1 MLIPMSLMDTLATLA
16 NTVMTPVYWLISG
29 MMVLFH
35 FLLTPLFGSTNGWTW
50 VLTIVLMTCVLRLAM
65 LPLYK
70 KQMNASRAMTSVQPK
85 MKELQEKYKGDRERL
100 SRETMK
106 LYEENGVSPY
116 ASCLPM
122 LVQMPIF
129 MGLYWVIRGA
139 AYYCPTAEGCG
150 KYTGPNLK
158 GYWMANR
165 VDLAESLRDSTVFGA
180 RLSGMLR
187 TVDGG
192 WNWNATGYLA
202 IILVIIMM
210 AVLFIQQWQMMH
222 KNMPP
227 AAMSGPMGQTQKM
240 MYAMPLMYVF
250 IGANISIGVLF
261 YWVVSNTWTWLQQV
275 WIIRHYP
282 TPETPAYV
290 EWEERMI
297 AKGKDPKLIEA
308 DRIAAGKSKRKGPS
322 AAAKMMAAADRRQ
335 AEAAGTT
342 TTPTELTPESIGTVV
357 SPKAKTGGSP
367 GAAPARP
374 TAAVIRTDEATG
386 KQVVVRTQPVNVS
399 RAKRKK

>member
-1 MLIPMSLMDTLATLA
+1 MIPLTLMDSLATLG
-16 NTVMTPVYWLISG
+16 NTIMTPVYWLISG

-35 FLLTPLFGSTNGWTW
+35 YVLSPIFGSSNGWTW

-70 KQMNASRAMTSVQPK
+70 KQMNASRAMTSVQPA
-85 MKELQEKYKGDRERL
+85 MKELQEKYKGDRERI

-129 MGLYWVIRGA
+129 IGLYWVIRGA
-139 AYYCPTAEGCG
+139 AYYCETANGCG
-150 KYTGPNLK
+150 SGTGPHLK

-165 VDLAESLRDSTVFGA
+165 VDLALSLRDSTVFGA

-187 TVDGG
+187 KVEGG
-192 WNWNATGYLA
+192 WNWNATGA
-202 IILVIIMM
+202 LVIVLVVVMM

-222 KNMPP
+222 QNMPP

-250 IGANISIGVLF
+250 IGSSVPVGVLF
-261 YWVVSNTWTWLQQV
+261 YWAVSNTWTWLQQI

-282 TPETPAYV
+282 TPDTPAYMA
-290 EWEERMI
+290 WEDRMI
-297 AKGKDPKLIEA
+297 AQGKDPKAIEA
-308 DRIAAGKSKRKGPS
+308 ERIQAGKRKGPS
-322 AAAKMMAAADRRQ
+322 ATGRMMAAAERRQ
-335 AEAAGTT
+335 AELNE
-342 TTPTELTPESIGTVV
+342 TPTSTPEPSESGASTANGTA
-357 SPKAKTGGSP
+357 PRPTG
-367 GAAPARP
+367 PAR
-374 TAAVIRTDEATG
+374 TIIREDSATG
-386 KQVVVRTQPVNVS
+386 KKVVVRTQQARQS

>member
-1 MLIPMSLMDTLATLA
+1 VLLIPMGLMDSLAALG

-29 MMVLFH
+29 LMVLFH
-35 FLLTPLFGSTNGWTW
+35 FLLTPLFGSASGVTW
-50 VLTIVLMTCVLRLAM
+50 VLTIVLLTCVLRLAM

-70 KQMNASRAMTSVQPK
+70 KQMNSSRAMTTLQPQ

-106 LYEENGVSPY
+106 LYEVNGVSPY

-122 LVQMPIF
+122 VVQMPIF
-129 MGLYWVIRGA
+129 IGLYWVIRGA
-139 AYYCPTAEGCG
+139 AYYCPTEGGCG
-150 KYTGPNLK
+150 QYTGPHLK

-180 RLSGMLR
+180 RLSGMLK

-192 WNWNATGYLA
+192 WNWNATGA
-202 IILVIIMM
+202 LVIVLVVLMM
-210 AVLFIQQWQMMH
+210 GVLFIQQWQMMH
-222 KNMPP
+222 RNMPP

-250 IGANISIGVLF
+250 IGANIPIGVLF

-282 TPETPAYV
+282 TPETPAYID
-290 EWEERMI
+290 WEERMI
-297 AKGKDPKLIEA
+297 AQGKDPKEIEA
-308 DRIAAGKSKRKGPS
+308 QRIAAGKSKRKGPGLMS
-322 AAAKMMAAADRRQ
+322 RVMKNAQQRQDAAN
-335 AEAAGTT
+335 GTT
-342 TTPTELTPESIGTVV
+342 PAGGTVEA
-357 SPKAKTGGSP
+357 PTGPNGKP
-367 GAAPARP
+367 VVPRQ
-374 TAAVIRTDEATG
+374 TVAVASQAVVREDAATG
-386 KQVVVRTQPVNVS
+386 KKVVVRTQPRAVS